1 MTNYLRGYCE
11 RAAAQDGEAGSP
23 IRFTAS
29 TENVGRDGLILEAR
43 GWQLDEFKANPTIL
57 WSHDYAGQRPPIGRA
72 VDVWIDGDRLMAD
85 IQFDSEFDEFARS
98 VEGKY
103 RRGVLSSVSVGWDTV
118 ESDGRRSL
126 KHTLLDISAVN
137 IPGDPSALMERQIR
151 AAADLGQK
159 MAELLE
165 PETSQTTHDAEA
177 LWVGTAYQMVRLF
190 RRDANDEE
198 SKRWQDYMR
207 LVRSYERIGKTAPEF
222 LGSAELA
229 ALDDTTWRGLF
240 LAGEAETVPE
250 LFEVRVQP
258 EDDWFARAAT
268 AYTGATR

>member
-1 MTNYLRGYCE
+1 MPQFLRGYCE
-11 RAAAQDGEAGSP
+11 RAAAQEGEAGSP

-137 IPGDPSALMERQIR
+137 IPGDPGALMERQIR

-165 PETSQTTHDAEA
+165 TDEKLSTHDAEA

-190 RRDANDEE
+190 RRDADDAE
-198 SKRWQDYMR
+198 SVRLPIYKR
-207 LVRSYERIGKTAPEF
+207 LSRSYERLGKVAPEF
-222 LGSAELA
+222 LGAAELA
-229 ALDDTTWRGLF
+229 ALEPDTWRGLF
-240 LAGEAETVPE
+240 LEGEADAVPE
-250 LFEVRVQP
+250 LFDTKQP
-258 EDDWFARAAT
+258 EPPANDDWWSQPQ
-268 AYTGATR
+268 